1 MRRFREL
8 LTATGV
14 LVSALAVVLLAA
26 PSALAGGPTSVLLVS
41 PESAESAAL
50 YHSDEEY
57 GELMRL
63 LGGADSDSREVE
75 LPGLG
80 AADGHQLNVTWMA
93 HDVSPW
99 RVDRVYPDASWS
111 KDVWIHTTTD
121 VTTMEGYWHKARQ
134 PAEVRTLLKKLGIL
148 GRPRAQGAG
157 GIRPGPRQ
165 TPEGTSAGPTPT
177 PTSTSTSTARS
188 RTRTAAATGD
198 GTDWWWA
205 IPGAAAGA
213 VLARIRRPHKGEP
226 RQELRDV

>member
-1 MRRFREL
+1 
-8 LTATGV
+8 

-26 PSALAGGPTSVLLVS
+26 PSALAGGSMSVLLVS

-50 YHSDEEY
+50 YHSDKEY

-80 AADGHQLNVTWMA
+80 AADGPQVSVTWMA
-93 HDVSPW
+93 HDVLPW
-99 RVDRVYPDASWS
+99 RVDRVHPDASWS
-111 KDVWIHTTTD
+111 EDVWINTTTD
-121 VTTMEGYWHKARQ
+121 MTTMDSYWHKARQ
-134 PAEVRTLLKKLGIL
+134 PAKVRTLLKKLGIL
-148 GRPRAQGAG
+148 GRLKAQGAG
-157 GIRPGPRQ
+157 GIHPGPRQ
-165 TPEGTSAGPTPT
+165 TPEGTSADPSP
-177 PTSTSTSTARS
+177 TSTARS

>member
-1 MRRFREL
+1 MRRLREL

-80 AADGHQLNVTWMA
+80 AADGPQLNVTWMA

-99 RVDRVYPDASWS
+99 RVDRVHPDASWS
-111 KDVWIHTTTD
+111 EDVWINTTTD
-121 VTTMEGYWHKARQ
+121 MTTMNSYWHKARH
-134 PAEVRTLLKKLGIL
+134 PAQVRALFKKLGVL
-148 GRPRAQGAG
+148 GKAKQRGDG
-157 GIRPGPRQ
+157 GIRPGPWQ
-165 TPEGTSAGPTPT
+165 TPEVTSAAPAPARTPAPAAGP
-177 PTSTSTSTARS
+177 A
-188 RTRTAAATGD
+188 TRTAAATGD